1 MWYVYACA
9 GGEERPRDWCPPRSC
24 LACQCPF
31 QALPERAGRHL
42 QSLLPGAGGDA
53 HCRGACPCSYC
64 PFCVDR
70 KEGSIWVWMFLK
82 HPLTGLWAAAK
93 SLSRER
99 AGLRGLWGGKDTGG
113 QGSGPRLYSLRSL
126 HTLARHSTEPLLL
139 PFPLL
144 GTLGRAP
151 RPQSFCLWP
160 LAGCV
165 SFGNPLDLS
174 GPQLIPTQKEGAQ
187 SHSGKVSALVQ
198 NRGEGLT

>member
-9 GGEERPRDWCPPRSC
+9 GGEERPRDWCPPRSR

-82 HPLTGLWAAAK
+82 HPLNGLWAAAK

-99 AGLRGLWGGKDTGG
+99 AGLRGLWRERHGGSREWSQAVQPEKPAHPGASQHGAFAPALPSAWHAGKSAET
-113 QGSGPRLYSLRSL
+113 PV
-126 HTLARHSTEPLLL
+126 LL
-139 PFPLL
+139 PLASCRL
-144 GTLGRAP
+144 RELW
-151 RPQSFCLWP
+151 QSP
-160 LAGCV
+160 
-165 SFGNPLDLS
+165 
-174 GPQLIPTQKEGAQ
+174 
-187 SHSGKVSALVQ
+187 
-198 NRGEGLT
+198 